1 MRPMGT
7 RCVANGRAS
16 AGGRKCNSSKN
27 RLEGQNNLAHDVQHH
42 RLASNQNMHT
52 AANLPTNHH
61 CAQGTDELAWQS
73 ALAAVPLWSPPD
85 GPLLIVSPHPDNEV
99 MAAGGLIYVW
109 KQWGRKVT
117 ILSLTDGEA
126 AYPQWK
132 RLGRIRREELKDALQ
147 VLAESPASVVR
158 LGIPD
163 GRVAEYTG
171 KVRGAIMSLATSNT
185 TIISPFE
192 EDGHPDHDAA
202 GRICCEMAQAHGLS
216 VARYPI
222 WTWHHADPSTVNRAA
237 WRRFP
242 LSDRAQA
249 AKADALR
256 CFPSQLA
263 PYKRTPVVPEH
274 LVRYFARPYE
284 TFFL

>member
-1 MRPMGT
+1 
-7 RCVANGRAS
+7 
-16 AGGRKCNSSKN
+16 
-27 RLEGQNNLAHDVQHH
+27 
-42 RLASNQNMHT
+42 MHT
-52 AANLPTNHH
+52 AANLPSI
-61 CAQGTDELAWQS
+61 QSEGTDESTWQDVLS
-73 ALAAVPLWSPPD
+73 DVPLWSPAD
-85 GPLLIVSPHPDNEV
+85 GPLLIVSPHPDAEV

-147 VLAESPASVVR
+147 VLTDSPALVVR

-163 GRVAEYTG
+163 GHVANHTG
-171 KVRGAIMSLATSNT
+171 KVRGAITSLVTPGT
-185 TIISPFE
+185 TIISPYE

-202 GRICCEMAQAHGLS
+202 GRVCCETARAHGLS
-216 VARYPI
+216 VARYPM
-222 WTWHHADPSTVNRAA
+222 WTWHHADPSSMNRAA

-242 LSDRAQA
+242 LSERAQA

-256 CFPSQLA
+256 CFPSQLS
-263 PYKRTPVVPEH
+263 PYRRKPVVPEH
-274 LVRYFARPYE
+274 IVRYFARPYE
-284 TFFL
+284 TFFV